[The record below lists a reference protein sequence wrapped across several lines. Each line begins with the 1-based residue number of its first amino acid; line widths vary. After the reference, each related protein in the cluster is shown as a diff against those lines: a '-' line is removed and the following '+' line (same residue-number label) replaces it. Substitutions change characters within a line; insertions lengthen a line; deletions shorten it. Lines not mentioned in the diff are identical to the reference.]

1 MKRCEL
7 CKSVARMYCESDQA
21 SLCWDC
27 DAKVHSAN
35 FLVARH
41 SRSLL
46 CHVCQSPTPWSA
58 SGAKLGPVVSACE
71 SCVDGC
77 ERAKENPSLEEES
90 DAGDDDEI
98 HREDDECEDYDDDD
112 DEEEEEEED
121 EVDEDEDEDGDNQ
134 VVPWSST
141 PPPPAESSSSSE
153 ECSSGID
160 YGDRAV
166 SLKRLRDNAADL
178 CSDDDHCC
186 SSTRRK
192 NGSPSAEA
200 WFDSSNAVKSLRTEM
215 NRSGSGHLGP
225 ACSRNADL
233 TSGNNASAAIVEIC
247 ANPGAVDPET
257 ASP

>member
-1 MKRCEL
+1 
-7 CKSVARMYCESDQA
+7 MYCESDQA

-71 SCVDGC
+71 SCVDGY
-77 ERAKENPSLEEES
+77 
-90 DAGDDDEI
+90 DDD
-98 HREDDECEDYDDDD
+98 DDDD
-112 DEEEEEEED
+112 DEEEEE
-121 EVDEDEDEDGDNQ
+121 EDGDNQ

-153 ECSSGID
+153 ECSSGFD

-192 NGSPSAEA
+192 NGSPPAEA

-225 ACSRNADL
+225 ACSRNGDL

-247 ANPGAVDPET
+247 KLSTNPGAVDPDSTES
-257 ASP
+257 ALPSDMID